1 MTKLSLAEIQKAEL
15 DIMVVFDR
23 VARENNLKYSLC
35 AGTLLGAVRH
45 KGFIPWDD
53 DIDVT
58 MPRPD
63 YEKLLQ
69 LNREKS
75 LWPQS
80 LELCSF
86 EDGTLNSPYMK
97 LFDRTT
103 KIVEENYSQDD
114 VRSLWIDIFPVDGVP
129 ADRKE
134 RVRHYRKALNL
145 CKLNVASVVKNGY
158 GSSTIIII
166 LKDLFLKPLAKIIGR
181 KKIAEMQ
188 KNFALRYPYE
198 QSALCG
204 MVTWAYD
211 GPDQA
216 LTRDEYEDLVEL
228 PFEDHLFY
236 ATSAWDK
243 NLSGIFG
250 DYMQL
255 PPETER
261 ITHNLEAYRL

>member
-1 MTKLSLAEIQKAEL
+1 MSSL
-15 DIMVVFDR
+15 DISSQNEELKILESTVSFLDSH
-23 VARENNLKYSLC
+23 NLNYYLAC
-35 AGTLLGAVRH
+35 GTLLGAVRH

-188 KNFALRYPYE
+188 KKFALKYPYE

-216 LTRDEYEDLVEL
+216 LTREEYEDLVEL

-255 PPETER
+255 PPESER
-261 ITHNLEAYRL
+261 ITHDLEAYRL

>member
-1 MTKLSLAEIQKAEL
+1 
-15 DIMVVFDR
+15 
-23 VARENNLKYSLC
+23 
-35 AGTLLGAVRH
+35 
-45 KGFIPWDD
+45 
-53 DIDVT
+53 

-86 EDGTLNSPYMK
+86 EDGTLSAPYMK
-97 LFDRTT
+97 LFDKNT
-103 KIVEENYSQDD
+103 KIVEENYSQED
-114 VRSLWIDIFPVDGVP
+114 VQSLWIDIFPVDGVP
-129 ADRKE
+129 TDRRE

-145 CKLNVASVVKNGY
+145 CRLNVASVVKNGY

-188 KNFALRYPYE
+188 KKIALKYPYE

-216 LTRDEYEDLVEL
+216 LTREEYEDLVEL

-250 DYMQL
+250 DYMQR
-255 PPETER
+255 PPEAER

>member
-1 MTKLSLAEIQKAEL
+1 MQAKSQNTKTMAQE
-15 DIMVVFDR
+15 
-23 VARENNLKYSLC
+23 
-35 AGTLLGAVRH
+35 TL
-45 KGFIPWDD
+45 
-53 DIDVT
+53 
-58 MPRPD
+58 
-63 YEKLLQ
+63 
-69 LNREKS
+69 KS
-75 LWPQS
+75 LIAVM
-80 LELCSF
+80 L
-86 EDGTLNSPYMK
+86 TLS
-97 LFDRTT
+97 
-103 KIVEENYSQDD
+103 
-114 VRSLWIDIFPVDGVP
+114 
-129 ADRKE
+129 
-134 RVRHYRKALNL
+134 
-145 CKLNVASVVKNGY
+145 VAEQEQV
-158 GSSTIIII
+158 
-166 LKDLFLKPLAKIIGR
+166 
-181 KKIAEMQ
+181 IAEMQ

-255 PPETER
+255 PPEAER